1 MTQQTNV
8 FSDYRT
14 ISSHCHSK
22 PPVPTAHITTAQGP
36 PLAFCTAQEHQ
47 MQISSTEIFP
57 YHAMHSILATTSQG
71 SAFHCFPGQGWHNIL
86 AETSSQH
93 SAAGLKTSAEMLQR
107 CILLTQNSQAIT
119 RNHTTNFIS
128 YF

>member
-14 ISSHCHSK
+14 TSSHCHSK

-36 PLAFCTAQEHQ
+36 LLAFCTAQ

-57 YHAMHSILATTSQG
+57 FHAMHGILVSTSQG
-71 SAFHCFPGQGWHNIL
+71 SAFHSFPGHGWHNTL
-86 AETSSQH
+86 AKTSSQH
-93 SAAGLKTSAEMLQR
+93 SAAA
-107 CILLTQNSQAIT
+107 
-119 RNHTTNFIS
+119 
-128 YF
+128 